1 MNRERPTHIN
11 LPGIGVDP
19 FAGYAIA
26 WATLDEAETAD
37 ALTELEDWI
46 QWLTSRYGLDHRH
59 VPACWAGHGELIEEL
74 SALHTAWQ
82 RAYAPDAPGDAPLR
96 WHEAFDASRERLQSW
111 VARTGCRGPAHVA
124 RTAAAAR
131 RRQGSA

>member
-11 LPGIGVDP
+11 LPGISVDP

-37 ALTELEDWI
+37 ALMELEDWI

-59 VPACWAGHGELIEEL
+59 VPACWTGHGELIEEL
-74 SALHTAWQ
+74 SALHTAWH
-82 RAYAPDAPGDAPLR
+82 RAFAPDAAGDAPLR
-96 WHEAFDASRERLQSW
+96 WHEAFDAARSRLVDW
-111 VARTGCRGPAHVA
+111 VARTGCSPREHRPRLVA
-124 RTAAAAR
+124 SSKVVGAT
-131 RRQGSA
+131 